1 MKEDQIIKDIESL
14 SIVLKTVVSYLGNQS
29 IIGADEANKI
39 YKILADLEINK
50 PAKY

>member
-1 MKEDQIIKDIESL
+1 MKEEILKDIESL
-14 SIVLKTVVSYLGNQS
+14 SIILKTVVAHLGNQS

-39 YKILADLEINK
+39 YKILADLEIYK